1 MWWQWLIF
9 IIIIIVTPF
18 AVAYVG
24 VCVKRKNKLTKEQ
37 EKAIE
42 VNVIKFVLFYWL
54 ADLFYMSFII
64 DSISCKY
71 IFGGLILLIVL
82 YNLTMSFVS
91 NTTKETWQR
100 IGILQDFIAGMA
112 LTIYL
117 IYIIP
122 GKQVEIKG
130 VVTVD
135 NSLRDI
141 ITTIVAAV
149 YGGLLT
155 LVGVAWTMRKGDKDR
170 FEDRK
175 QFEADKK
182 EEERKKL
189 IPYLKVV
196 VGIQPFELVRSNIK
210 QSFNLDDEECL
221 TQIDGKTVYGIT
233 IDNFIVKNISS
244 HNILLQGILLDDKFY
259 KFDNQ
264 KLLEVNSTCQIQ
276 TSRNSEYLFAKP
288 LRQLLICVEDVIGN
302 KYTIACKLEPDLGN
316 SYMVLKAENGSE
328 YQDFRY
334 KYTINN
340 LALPVLVE
348 E

>member
-42 VNVIKFVLFYWL
+42 VNVIKLVLFYWL

-64 DSISCKY
+64 DSMSCKY
-71 IFGGLILLIVL
+71 IFGGLILMIVL

-122 GKQVEIKG
+122 GKQVAING

-155 LVGVAWTMRKGDKDR
+155 LVGVAWTIRKGNKDKHEDEIEKFKPAFWVLTNDKTVNKGIFDFRSELIGFSEIIHNNSNDCNWVSIGNFSIQNSDKTVFFIYGFLINEKIYEVNNKFVVNKDNIVR
-170 FEDRK
+170 FFVQDYHIEQLNIFYIIVEDLIGNLYKCCFR
-175 QFEADKK
+175 FDNESNHEIRIYGCTELLNFTK
-182 EEERKKL
+182 EE
-189 IPYLKVV
+189 
-196 VGIQPFELVRSNIK
+196 N
-210 QSFNLDDEECL
+210 
-221 TQIDGKTVYGIT
+221 GK
-233 IDNFIVKNISS
+233 
-244 HNILLQGILLDDKFY
+244 
-259 KFDNQ
+259 
-264 KLLEVNSTCQIQ
+264 
-276 TSRNSEYLFAKP
+276 
-288 LRQLLICVEDVIGN
+288 
-302 KYTIACKLEPDLGN
+302 
-316 SYMVLKAENGSE
+316 
-328 YQDFRY
+328 
-334 KYTINN
+334 
-340 LALPVLVE
+340 
-348 E
+348 

>member
-71 IFGGLILLIVL
+71 IFGGFILLIVF
-82 YNLTMSFVS
+82 YNLTMSFLS
-91 NTTKETWQR
+91 NTKKDALQR
-100 IGILQDFIAGMA
+100 VGLLQDFVVGMG

-122 GKQVEIKG
+122 GKQVEING

-135 NSLRDI
+135 DSLRDI

-149 YGGLLT
+149 YGGLLALT
-155 LVGVAWTMRKGDKDR
+155 GVAWTIRKGDKDR
-170 FEDRK
+170 KEDLMRIEKERKEEDRRK
-175 QFEADKK
+175 YSPVFSVVNKNIDVKK
-182 EEERKKL
+182 CV
-189 IPYLKVV
+189 I
-196 VGIQPFELVRSNIK
+196 IA
-210 QSFNLDDEECL
+210 LDDVEN
-221 TQIDGKTVYGIT
+221 IDKIVIQSDDTDNIRLQPICIENSSKVEFYVYGFLFDDEFYAAPEKFLIKK
-233 IDNFIVKNISS
+233 DYYFVVHFLKALRFARNYEISLC
-244 HNILLQGILLDDKFY
+244 IKD
-259 KFDNQ
+259 
-264 KLLEVNSTCQIQ
+264 
-276 TSRNSEYLFAKP
+276 
-288 LRQLLICVEDVIGN
+288 LIEN
-302 KYTIACKLEPDLGN
+302 KYSVKLSSIIKDNAMYVKGN
-316 SYMVLKAENGSE
+316 GKLQLMEK
-328 YQDFRY
+328 
-334 KYTINN
+334 NN
-340 LALPVLVE
+340 E
-348 E
+348 

>member
-42 VNVIKFVLFYWL
+42 INVIKLVLFYWL

-71 IFGGLILLIVL
+71 IFGGLIMLIVL

-122 GKQVEIKG
+122 GKQVEING

-155 LVGVAWTMRKGDKDR
+155 LVGVAWTIRKGDKDKHEDEIEKFKPAFWVLTNDKTLNKGVFDFRSELIGFSEIIHNNSNDCNWVSIGNFSIQNSDKTVFFIYGFLINEKIYEVDNKFVVNKDDIVR
-170 FEDRK
+170 FFVQDYHIEQLNIFYIIVEDLIGNLYKCCFSFDNESNHEIRIYGCTELLN
-175 QFEADKK
+175 FTK
-182 EEERKKL
+182 EE
-189 IPYLKVV
+189 
-196 VGIQPFELVRSNIK
+196 N
-210 QSFNLDDEECL
+210 
-221 TQIDGKTVYGIT
+221 GK
-233 IDNFIVKNISS
+233 
-244 HNILLQGILLDDKFY
+244 
-259 KFDNQ
+259 
-264 KLLEVNSTCQIQ
+264 
-276 TSRNSEYLFAKP
+276 
-288 LRQLLICVEDVIGN
+288 
-302 KYTIACKLEPDLGN
+302 
-316 SYMVLKAENGSE
+316 
-328 YQDFRY
+328 
-334 KYTINN
+334 
-340 LALPVLVE
+340 
-348 E
+348 

>member
-42 VNVIKFVLFYWL
+42 VNVIKLVLFYWL

-71 IFGGLILLIVL
+71 IFGGLIMLIVL

-122 GKQVEIKG
+122 GKQVEING

-155 LVGVAWTMRKGDKDR
+155 LVGVAWTIRKGDKDKHEDDIEKFKPAFWVLTNDKTLNKGVFDFRSELIGFSEIIHNNSNDCNWVSIGNFSIQNSDKTVFFIYGFLINEKIYEVNNKFVVNKDDMVR
-170 FEDRK
+170 FFVQDYHIEKLNIFYIIVEDLIGNLYKCCFR
-175 QFEADKK
+175 FDNESNHEIRIYGCTELLNFTK
-182 EEERKKL
+182 EE
-189 IPYLKVV
+189 
-196 VGIQPFELVRSNIK
+196 N
-210 QSFNLDDEECL
+210 
-221 TQIDGKTVYGIT
+221 GK
-233 IDNFIVKNISS
+233 
-244 HNILLQGILLDDKFY
+244 
-259 KFDNQ
+259 
-264 KLLEVNSTCQIQ
+264 
-276 TSRNSEYLFAKP
+276 
-288 LRQLLICVEDVIGN
+288 
-302 KYTIACKLEPDLGN
+302 
-316 SYMVLKAENGSE
+316 
-328 YQDFRY
+328 
-334 KYTINN
+334 
-340 LALPVLVE
+340 
-348 E
+348 

>member
-42 VNVIKFVLFYWL
+42 VNVIKLVLFYWL

-71 IFGGLILLIVL
+71 IFGGLIMLIVL

-122 GKQVEIKG
+122 GKQVEING

-141 ITTIVAAV
+141 ITMIVAAV

-155 LVGVAWTMRKGDKDR
+155 LVGVAWTIRKGDKDKHEDEIEKFKPAFWVLTNDKTLNKGVFDFRSELIGFSEIIHNNSNDCNWVSIGNFSIQNSDKTVFFIYGFLINEKIYEVNNKFVVNKDDIVR
-170 FEDRK
+170 FFVQDYHIEKLNIFYIIVEDLIGNLYKCCFR
-175 QFEADKK
+175 FDNESNHEIRIYGCTELLNFTK
-182 EEERKKL
+182 EE
-189 IPYLKVV
+189 
-196 VGIQPFELVRSNIK
+196 N
-210 QSFNLDDEECL
+210 
-221 TQIDGKTVYGIT
+221 GK
-233 IDNFIVKNISS
+233 
-244 HNILLQGILLDDKFY
+244 
-259 KFDNQ
+259 
-264 KLLEVNSTCQIQ
+264 
-276 TSRNSEYLFAKP
+276 
-288 LRQLLICVEDVIGN
+288 
-302 KYTIACKLEPDLGN
+302 
-316 SYMVLKAENGSE
+316 
-328 YQDFRY
+328 
-334 KYTINN
+334 
-340 LALPVLVE
+340 
-348 E
+348 

>member
-1 MWWQWLIF
+1 MWWQWVIF
-9 IIIIIVTPF
+9 AFVIVIVPF
-18 AVAYVG
+18 AIGYF
-24 VCVKRKNKLTKEQ
+24 CVYIKKRNKLTKEQ
-37 EKAIE
+37 EKIMNLNMA
-42 VNVIKFVLFYWL
+42 KYWLFYWL
-54 ADLFYMSFII
+54 CDLFYMSFII
-64 DSISCKY
+64 DNIVCKY
-71 IFGGLILLIVL
+71 IFGCLILIMTL
-82 YNLTMSFVS
+82 YSLTMSFVS
-91 NTTKETWQR
+91 NTIKNGVHR
-100 IGILQDFIAGMA
+100 ICVLQDFIISIA
-112 LTIYL
+112 LTVYL
-117 IYIIP
+117 IYITP
-122 GKQVEIKG
+122 GTLLETNGI
-130 VVTVD
+130 VTID

-155 LVGVAWTMRKGDKDR
+155 LVGVAWTIRKGDKDR
-170 FEDRK
+170 LEDRK
-175 QFEADKK
+175 QFEADRK

-189 IPYLKVV
+189 IPYLKII
-196 VGIQPFELVRSNIK
+196 VGVQPFELVRSNIK

>member
-42 VNVIKFVLFYWL
+42 VNVIKLVLFYWL

-71 IFGGLILLIVL
+71 IFGGLIMLIVL

-122 GKQVEIKG
+122 GKQVEING

-155 LVGVAWTMRKGDKDR
+155 LVGVAWTIRKGDKDKH
-170 FEDRK
+170 EDEIEKFKPAFWVLTNYKTLNKGVFDFRS
-175 QFEADKK
+175 E
-182 EEERKKL
+182 L
-189 IPYLKVV
+189 IGFSEIIHNNSNDCNWVSI
-196 VGIQPFELVRSNIK
+196 GNFSIQNS
-210 QSFNLDDEECL
+210 D
-221 TQIDGKTVYGIT
+221 KTV
-233 IDNFIVKNISS
+233 F
-244 HNILLQGILLDDKFY
+244 FY
-259 KFDNQ
+259 LWFFN
-264 KLLEVNSTCQIQ
+264 
-276 TSRNSEYLFAKP
+276 
-288 LRQLLICVEDVIGN
+288 
-302 KYTIACKLEPDLGN
+302 
-316 SYMVLKAENGSE
+316 
-328 YQDFRY
+328 
-334 KYTINN
+334 
-340 LALPVLVE
+340 
-348 E
+348 

>member
-42 VNVIKFVLFYWL
+42 VNVIKLVLFYWL

-71 IFGGLILLIVL
+71 IFGGLIMLIVL

-122 GKQVEIKG
+122 GKQVEING

-155 LVGVAWTMRKGDKDR
+155 LVGVAWTIRKGDKDKHEDEIEKFKPAFWVLTNDKTLNKGVFDFRSELIGFSEIIHNNSNDCNWVSIGNFSIQNSDKTVFFIYGFLINEKIYEVNNKFVVNKDDIVR
-170 FEDRK
+170 FFVQDYHIEQLNIFYIIVEDLIGNLYKCCFR
-175 QFEADKK
+175 FDNESNHEIRIYGCTELLNFTK
-182 EEERKKL
+182 EE
-189 IPYLKVV
+189 
-196 VGIQPFELVRSNIK
+196 N
-210 QSFNLDDEECL
+210 
-221 TQIDGKTVYGIT
+221 GK
-233 IDNFIVKNISS
+233 
-244 HNILLQGILLDDKFY
+244 
-259 KFDNQ
+259 
-264 KLLEVNSTCQIQ
+264 
-276 TSRNSEYLFAKP
+276 
-288 LRQLLICVEDVIGN
+288 
-302 KYTIACKLEPDLGN
+302 
-316 SYMVLKAENGSE
+316 
-328 YQDFRY
+328 
-334 KYTINN
+334 
-340 LALPVLVE
+340 
-348 E
+348 